1 MVLNESSFF
10 SLVYTVDTKS
20 LSSLS
25 HLMTTPV
32 CKSFS
37 ISAFMM
43 PFSYLLWGIFEEHV
57 MFSNFKIIINN
68 VDNYSVSGNF
78 LQIRVVIS

>member
-1 MVLNESSFF
+1 
-10 SLVYTVDTKS
+10 
-20 LSSLS
+20 
-25 HLMTTPV
+25 
-32 CKSFS
+32 
-37 ISAFMM
+37 
-43 PFSYLLWGIFEEHV
+43 